1 MFAAVHGVVGE
12 LAIIDAVGF
21 PEDGNDQLNAIDAG
35 LGNTG
40 MGDERCLEP
49 APLELRLTRPGRE
62 NSVNAAS
69 HTDPLF
75 LGARIEHVN
84 FRA

>member
-1 MFAAVHGVVGE
+1 
-12 LAIIDAVGF
+12 
-21 PEDGNDQLNAIDAG
+21 
-35 LGNTG
+35 

-69 HTDPLF
+69 HSDPLF